1 MSIAVTTTDPTNT
14 GVSTTS
20 SSSLTGS
27 NAADLQSSF
36 LTLLVAQLKNQ
47 DPTNPMENNE
57 LTSQLAQIS
66 TVSGI
71 EKLNTT
77 LGSISGQIDN
87 SQSLQASNL
96 IGHGVMIPGTTILA
110 GTGSEEGAV
119 TTTTPFGVEL
129 QQAADKVTATITDK
143 NGAVVRTIDIGELT
157 AGVHSFTWDGTL
169 TDGSTAPN
177 GSYNVAI
184 SASNGGTQLVAQPL
198 QFALVQG
205 VIRGN
210 NGNTLD
216 LGTYGT
222 TTLDVIG
229 NNIANSATY
238 GFKSG
243 TASFADMFAGSKVG
257 LGVKVAGIT
266 QDFTDG
272 TTTNTGRGLD
282 VAISQNG
289 FFRLVDSNGSVF
301 YSRNGQFKLDEN
313 RNLVNMQGLQ
323 LTGYPATGTPPTI
336 QQGANPTNI
345 SIPNTLMAA
354 KTTTTASMQINLNSS
369 DPLPTVTPFSASNAD
384 SYNKKGSVTV
394 FDSQGN
400 AHDMSVYFVKTGDNN
415 WQVYTQDSSDPTGTA
430 EPAMKLVFNAN
441 GVLTSNPT
449 ENITTGAING
459 ADPAT
464 FSLSFLNSMQQNT
477 GANNIVAT
485 TQNGYKPGDL
495 VSYQINDDGTVVGNY
510 SNEQTQLLGQ
520 IVLANFANNEGLASE
535 GDNVWSAT
543 QSSGVALLGSAG
555 TGNFGTLT
563 NGALEAS
570 NVDLSKELVNM
581 IVAQRNYQSNAQTI
595 KTQDQILNTLV
606 NLR

>member
-1 MSIAVTTTDPTNT
+1 MAFSQAVS
-14 GVSTTS
+14 G
-20 SSSLTGS
+20 L
-27 NAADLQSSF
+27 NAA
-36 LTLLVAQLKNQ
+36 A
-47 DPTNPMENNE
+47 TN
-57 LTSQLAQIS
+57 
-66 TVSGI
+66 
-71 EKLNTT
+71 
-77 LGSISGQIDN
+77 
-87 SQSLQASNL
+87 
-96 IGHGVMIPGTTILA
+96 
-110 GTGSEEGAV
+110 
-119 TTTTPFGVEL
+119 
-129 QQAADKVTATITDK
+129 
-143 NGAVVRTIDIGELT
+143 
-157 AGVHSFTWDGTL
+157 
-169 TDGSTAPN
+169 
-177 GSYNVAI
+177 
-184 SASNGGTQLVAQPL
+184 
-198 QFALVQG
+198 
-205 VIRGN
+205 
-210 NGNTLD
+210 
-216 LGTYGT
+216 
-222 TTLDVIG
+222 LDVIG

-430 EPAMKLVFNAN
+430 EPAMTLVFNAN
-441 GVLTSNPT
+441 GVLTSLT
-449 ENITTGAING
+449 
-459 ADPAT
+459 
-464 FSLSFLNSMQQNT
+464 
-477 GANNIVAT
+477 
-485 TQNGYKPGDL
+485 
-495 VSYQINDDGTVVGNY
+495 
-510 SNEQTQLLGQ
+510 SNREYYH
-520 IVLANFANNEGLASE
+520 
-535 GDNVWSAT
+535 W
-543 QSSGVALLGSAG
+543 
-555 TGNFGTLT
+555 
-563 NGALEAS
+563 
-570 NVDLSKELVNM
+570 
-581 IVAQRNYQSNAQTI
+581 RN
-595 KTQDQILNTLV
+595 
-606 NLR
+606 

>member
-96 IGHGVMIPGTTILA
+96 IGHGVMIPGTTVLA

-157 AGVHSFTWDGTL
+157 AGVHSFTWDGSL

-210 NGNTLD
+210 SGNTLD

-222 TTLDVIG
+222 TTLDEVRQIIKAFTFQESVMAFSQAVSGLNAAATNLDVIG

-289 FFRLVDSNGSVF
+289 FSV
-301 YSRNGQFKLDEN
+301 
-313 RNLVNMQGLQ
+313 
-323 LTGYPATGTPPTI
+323 
-336 QQGANPTNI
+336 
-345 SIPNTLMAA
+345 
-354 KTTTTASMQINLNSS
+354 
-369 DPLPTVTPFSASNAD
+369 
-384 SYNKKGSVTV
+384 
-394 FDSQGN
+394 
-400 AHDMSVYFVKTGDNN
+400 
-415 WQVYTQDSSDPTGTA
+415 W
-430 EPAMKLVFNAN
+430 
-441 GVLTSNPT
+441 
-449 ENITTGAING
+449 
-459 ADPAT
+459 
-464 FSLSFLNSMQQNT
+464 
-477 GANNIVAT
+477 
-485 TQNGYKPGDL
+485 
-495 VSYQINDDGTVVGNY
+495 
-510 SNEQTQLLGQ
+510 
-520 IVLANFANNEGLASE
+520 
-535 GDNVWSAT
+535 
-543 QSSGVALLGSAG
+543 
-555 TGNFGTLT
+555 
-563 NGALEAS
+563 
-570 NVDLSKELVNM
+570 
-581 IVAQRNYQSNAQTI
+581 
-595 KTQDQILNTLV
+595 
-606 NLR
+606 

>member
-27 NAADLQSSF
+27 NASDLQSSF

-96 IGHGVMIPGTTILA
+96 I
-110 GTGSEEGAV
+110 TGSEEGAV

-222 TTLDVIG
+222 TTLDEV
-229 NNIANSATY
+229 
-238 GFKSG
+238 
-243 TASFADMFAGSKVG
+243 
-257 LGVKVAGIT
+257 
-266 QDFTDG
+266 
-272 TTTNTGRGLD
+272 R
-282 VAISQNG
+282 
-289 FFRLVDSNGSVF
+289 
-301 YSRNGQFKLDEN
+301 
-313 RNLVNMQGLQ
+313 
-323 LTGYPATGTPPTI
+323 
-336 QQGANPTNI
+336 
-345 SIPNTLMAA
+345 
-354 KTTTTASMQINLNSS
+354 QI
-369 DPLPTVTPFSASNAD
+369 
-384 SYNKKGSVTV
+384 
-394 FDSQGN
+394 
-400 AHDMSVYFVKTGDNN
+400 
-415 WQVYTQDSSDPTGTA
+415 
-430 EPAMKLVFNAN
+430 
-441 GVLTSNPT
+441 
-449 ENITTGAING
+449 I
-459 ADPAT
+459 
-464 FSLSFLNSMQQNT
+464 
-477 GANNIVAT
+477 
-485 TQNGYKPGDL
+485 
-495 VSYQINDDGTVVGNY
+495 
-510 SNEQTQLLGQ
+510 
-520 IVLANFANNEGLASE
+520 
-535 GDNVWSAT
+535 
-543 QSSGVALLGSAG
+543 
-555 TGNFGTLT
+555 
-563 NGALEAS
+563 
-570 NVDLSKELVNM
+570 
-581 IVAQRNYQSNAQTI
+581 
-595 KTQDQILNTLV
+595 
-606 NLR
+606 